1 MVSLEEVNSLGDF
14 ILENGDDSNVI
25 FQEKDIDDLINIKFI
40 FFLLLSLLT
49 IEWFLRKK
57 NGGY

>member
-40 FFLLLSLLT
+40 FFLLLALLS